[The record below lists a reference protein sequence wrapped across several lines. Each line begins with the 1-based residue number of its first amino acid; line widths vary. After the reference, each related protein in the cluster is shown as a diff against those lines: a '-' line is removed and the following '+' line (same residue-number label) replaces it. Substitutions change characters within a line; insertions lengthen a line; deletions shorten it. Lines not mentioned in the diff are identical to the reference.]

1 MLPWDIREILR
12 NTGNNAI
19 RFIICQWITMSLSGT
34 IEMRMGIRI
43 EIYNTRFRMTNYPI
57 FSIVNTV
64 FYLYCISW
72 NVIVNEVI
80 MCRADGRQR
89 LTLQRVTGW

>member
-1 MLPWDIREILR
+1 
-12 NTGNNAI
+12 
-19 RFIICQWITMSLSGT
+19 MSLSVT

-43 EIYNTRFRMTNYPI
+43 EIYDTRLRMINYPI

-64 FYLYCISW
+64 SYWYCISW
-72 NVIVNEVI
+72 NVIVNEVT

-89 LTLQRVTGW
+89 LTLQRVTG

>member
-1 MLPWDIREILR
+1 MLPWDIREIFR
-12 NTGNNAI
+12 TTGNNVI
-19 RFIICQWITMSLSGT
+19 RFIICQWITMSLSGI
-34 IEMRMGIRI
+34 IEMRMNIRI
-43 EIYNTRFRMTNYPI
+43 EIYNTKFRMTNYPI

-64 FYLYCISW
+64 FYWYCISW

-89 LTLQRVTGW
+89 LTLQRVTG

>member
-1 MLPWDIREILR
+1 MLPWDIREIFR
-12 NTGNNAI
+12 TMGNNVI
-19 RFIICQWITMSLSGT
+19 RFIICQWITMSLSVT
-34 IEMRMGIRI
+34 IEMRMGIKV

-57 FSIVNTV
+57 FSIGNTV
-64 FYLYCISW
+64 FYWYCISW

-89 LTLQRVTGW
+89 LTLQRVTG

>member
-1 MLPWDIREILR
+1 
-12 NTGNNAI
+12 
-19 RFIICQWITMSLSGT
+19 MSLSVT

-43 EIYNTRFRMTNYPI
+43 DIYDTSFWMINYPI

-64 FYLYCISW
+64 FYWHCISW

-89 LTLQRVTGW
+89 LTLQRLTG